1 MTTDKQQANSIEPA
15 NDAAV
20 ASVNLQCQDECR
32 DAIDTAGQTANVE
45 IEPHGSR
52 ESRPLPAAGSSAN
65 AVKHGLSAVKHL
77 PDEIEQRHEE
87 IQSRL
92 LKEQQPPSV
101 LEELLWGN
109 IARGFATLEFTQK
122 CEIAALKVGGR
133 NAPKLAE
140 ATASETSDTSEI
152 SVDDY
157 LTAASSSEF
166 LEKVNRYRRQHES
179 AIFRSF
185 LRLDQIAAKR
195 EQREVPKI
203 TLSDFRRRFPDTV
216 TCEKYLRSRVE
227 SSEWRC
233 PRCSSRSPQHW
244 LKTRHCWECPQCGAQ
259 FSLRH
264 STIMEGSRLPLDSWF
279 LAIGLICIDQTTTA
293 AQIAETLGLNRMAT
307 ARRMLAAILSALRS
321 PNRDERLMG
330 LPAVVFDN
338 VRMPEPSA
346 RFDSVLRNE
355 SASVPNRSMLETG
368 DPTRPKLNG

>member
-77 PDEIEQRHEE
+77 PDEIEQRHAE

-133 NAPKLAE
+133 NAPKVAE

-179 AIFRSF
+179 TIFRSF

-203 TLSDFRRRFPDTV
+203 TLSEFRRRFPDTA
-216 TCEKYLRSRVE
+216 TCETYLRFRFE
-227 SSEWRC
+227 RAERCC
-233 PRCSSRSPQHW
+233 PRCTSPTRPHW
-244 LKTRHCWECPQCGAQ
+244 LRKRHCWECRECGLQ
-259 FSLRH
+259 LSLRH
-264 STIMEGSRLPLDSWF
+264 NTVMAGSPLPIEQWF
-279 LAIGLICIDQTTTA
+279 WVIGLVCLEPKSTA
-293 AQIAETLGLNRMAT
+293 ARVAETLELNRLAT
-307 ARRMLAAILSALRS
+307 ARRMLAAILSAQRS
-321 PNRDERLMG
+321 PNCDELLMG
-330 LPAVVFDN
+330 LPSILLDN
-338 VRMPEPSA
+338 VPLPESSVG
-346 RFDSVLRNE
+346 FGSVLRNE
-355 SASVPNRSMLETG
+355 SASGPNRSMLETG
-368 DPTRPKLNG
+368 DTTRPKLDG